1 MKLKAI
7 EINQINQK
15 IYTTSININDLAKIA
30 QIPILK
36 SEIDEWKPD
45 SITDYQRKP
54 TVNRFLKIA
63 DYVIS
68 ESSVMPPAIIASY
81 RGRLNTQKIA
91 PGSSIVEI
99 LLTPKDKLW
108 IVDGQHR
115 LGGLKLAAGIPD
127 ETTSKKH
134 LSKYKNHWSKFTNY
148 EVPVI
153 IIKAK
158 EIHVEARAF
167 ADINTKAQKVNKF
180 LAALALLLDRNNKLK
195 GNDAW
200 LVRSADAV
208 SYLTY
213 SKDSVLYKKIKHPN
227 STGKTNA
234 YFCTAKALQNYL
246 KCIMNNKFYSELWDK
261 GIEERL
267 KIYSMIKDYW
277 GALNDEMPF
286 CFEQFKSYALFTNA
300 GIYVIMNSLIPIIN
314 KVGKKYPDRN
324 QFRKIISQFGKFK
337 SQEYWH
343 KNSPFGPIRCI
354 GEAQFAVESK
364 KLVAAIES
372 I

>member
-7 EINQINQK
+7 EINQIGQK

-30 QIPILK
+30 YIPILK

-45 SITDYQRKP
+45 SITEYQRKP
-54 TVNRFLKIA
+54 TIKRFVKIA
-63 DYVIS
+63 DYVVN

-81 RGRLNTQKIA
+81 RGKLSTEKA
-91 PGSSIVEI
+91 TPGSSIVEI
-99 LLTPKDKLW
+99 TLSDKDKLW

-127 ETTSKKH
+127 ETTNRKH
-134 LSKYKNHWSKFTNY
+134 LNKYKNHWSKFKNY

-153 IIKAK
+153 ILEAK
-158 EIHVEARAF
+158 EIHVEAKAF
-167 ADINTKAQKVNKF
+167 ADINTKAQKVDKF

-195 GNDAW
+195 SNDAW

-208 SYLTY
+208 SYLSY
-213 SKDSVLYKKIKHPN
+213 SKDSVLYKKVKHPN
-227 STGKTNA
+227 STGKTNT

-246 KCIMNNKFYSELWDK
+246 KYIMNNKFYSELWDK
-261 GIEERL
+261 GVEERL
-267 KIYSMIKDYW
+267 KLYTMIKDYW
-277 GALNDEMPF
+277 GALKDEMPF
-286 CFEQFKSYALFTNA
+286 CFDEFKDYALFTNA
-300 GIYVIMNSLIPIIN
+300 GICVIMNCLIPIIN

-324 QFRKIISQFGKFK
+324 QFRNIISQFGKFK

-343 KNSPFGPIRCI
+343 KNSSVGPIRCI

-364 KLVAAIES
+364 KLVSAIES